1 MDFMTTKDDDLI
13 TEFEKDLRRRRLSAA
28 VIKTYPLYVRAFK
41 DFIGASDLLAVNI
54 RTLASYLDHLG
65 ERDVMKTSVERYI
78 AGLGAFYNFL
88 VIMEYIKVNPITPA
102 FRGHYLKSYKDH
114 NVSQRRQA
122 ISIAQAQKLVTSI
135 LDPKDRAVVVL
146 LLKCG
151 LRVGELTKLNISDVD
166 LSTQTIRLHPTEKR
180 SLETAFFDDETS
192 RVLARWLRQRDGGA
206 KTDALFLDRY
216 GNRISTESVGRIVNR
231 YAVANGLHDPS
242 SDRHDLHKRLT
253 PHSCRHAWTTWLRR
267 AGMSREIRQTLR
279 GDAIKEA
286 VDTYD
291 HLEEDELRASYLR
304 CIPQFGL

>member
-1 MDFMTTKDDDLI
+1 MAVGFMTEDDKLI
-13 TEFEKDLRRRRLSAA
+13 TEFKADLQRRQLSAA

-41 DFIGASDLLAVNI
+41 DFTGCDLLFVNI
-54 RTLASYLDHLG
+54 KTLVSYLDHLQ
-65 ERDVMKTSVERYI
+65 ERNVAKTSVKRYI

-88 VIMEYIKVNPITPA
+88 VIMEYIMVNPITPA
-102 FRGHYLKSYKDH
+102 FRKYYLKSYKSH

-146 LLKCG
+146 LLKTG